1 MPTDV
6 GHWRQRAEELRAS
19 AARMLDADTKTLF
32 LKMADEYDRLA
43 ERAAER
49 EHSDRDGDHRSG
61 D

>member
-1 MPTDV
+1 M
-6 GHWRQRAEELRAS
+6 